1 MVFLFVFIV
10 GGLILLV
17 FFLDSNRSHEDVQ
30 KEIAVNMY
38 GGMPAVTSGLNDK
51 PVIDVEKECARIEAL
66 IQAREAGHDD
76 VHQQIED
83 ETYTG
88 PWPERRSDGAWTSI
102 FDDMRIL
109 SIAGI
114 NHRQGIVRYKGRN
127 MAALVPEP
135 SNEFDPNAIK
145 VVAEDGHHLGYIHRD
160 QTEMVRSWAHD
171 HFPHYCVAMVLEHD
185 DEDDGHRFYTGYI
198 YFIKTK
204 LQNEKVSNVGDG
216 GGLDTHRL

>member
-1 MVFLFVFIV
+1 MVFWFVIIV

-17 FFLDSNRSHEDVQ
+17 FMVDSNRSHEDVQ

-66 IQAREAGHDD
+66 IQASESGHDD
-76 VHQQIED
+76 VHQQIE
-83 ETYTG
+83 EGTYTG

-114 NHRQGIVRYKGRN
+114 NHRQGIVRYRGRN

-160 QTEMVRSWAHD
+160 QTDMVRSWTHN
-171 HFPHYCVAMVLEHD
+171 HFPHYCMAMVLEHN

>member
-1 MVFLFVFIV
+1 MVFWFVIIV

-17 FFLDSNRSHEDVQ
+17 FMVDSNRSHEDVQ

-83 ETYTG
+83 GTYTG

-160 QTEMVRSWAHD
+160 QTDMVRSWAHN

-185 DEDDGHRFYTGYI
+185 DEDDGHRFFTGSLYI
-198 YFIKTK
+198 KKTAEG
-204 LQNEKVSNVGDG
+204 QS
-216 GGLDTHRL
+216 

>member
-1 MVFLFVFIV
+1 MIFWLVIIV
-10 GGLILLV
+10 GGLILVV
-17 FFLDSNRSHEDVQ
+17 FMVDANRSHEDVQ
-30 KEIAVNMY
+30 KELANSMY
-38 GGMPAVTSGLNDK
+38 GEPEQDVPVLN
-51 PVIDVEKECARIEAL
+51 VEKECARIEAL
-66 IQAREAGHDD
+66 IQASESGHDD

-83 ETYTG
+83 GTYTG

-102 FDDMRIL
+102 FDDLRIL

-145 VVAEDGHHLGYIHRD
+145 VVTEDGHHLGYIHRD

-204 LQNEKVSNVGDG
+204 LQK
-216 GGLDTHRL
+216 